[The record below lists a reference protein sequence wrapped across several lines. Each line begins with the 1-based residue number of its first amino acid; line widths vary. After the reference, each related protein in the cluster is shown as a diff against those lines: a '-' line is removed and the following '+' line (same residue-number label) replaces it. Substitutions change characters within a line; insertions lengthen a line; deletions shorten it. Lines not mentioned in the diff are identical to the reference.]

1 MLGIPAMRYSPRNIT
16 VACNHKGLTHFGG
29 VYFFHEF
36 LRVLRLRNFL
46 AVRLRYPRRN
56 HRYSVSQMIL
66 ALVYPLVLGLDR
78 LETAAFLRSNGTFQY
93 LTGLQSFPDPQT
105 LRRFLVQ
112 APESLW
118 KEMHILNDR
127 LLQHFIHLPDHRSRL
142 IFDLDSTV
150 VTVFGHQEQAAVGY
164 NPRYRGKRS
173 YNPLLC
179 IEANSSYLW
188 DTELRAG
195 NASTWEGSPELLDTC
210 FVNVP
215 LDIREIRL
223 RADSGFGFNPV
234 LEALEQRTVHYAI
247 VARMTSGLRRWLSSL
262 QYQSVNSVWEM
273 AKFEHRSH
281 GWPYARRFCVARR
294 FIPNVENQSTLF
306 ALGRHVYRVWVTN
319 MNLTPAGIW
328 HFYDGRAA
336 MEPRIGELREDYALR
351 KIPSRSFAANALYL
365 EIIRLAYNLMT
376 AFQRTCLQES
386 WQSLTLSKLP
396 FKLLLIPGEL
406 TRPQNRPVLRLR
418 QSSMLQALADD
429 ILKKIGRL
437 KPI

>member
-273 AKFEHRSH
+273 AEFEHRSH